1 MQDAEP
7 LLDLID
13 PRAMDGGEMELEARM
28 FLKPFLSL
36 FAVMGT
42 DIVANDVNQSNLG
55 WGGLIH
61 VLKEGD
67 EFLLP
72 FTSEALACDMPGSC
86 IEGGKEV
93 KGSIPS
99 VLMFDTVGDISGLC
113 WLCGTNPWPRLKRGF
128 LLDTQYDLLGSK
140 RAAVEVNDLSNGLI
154 ESCISGMFW
163 AQPQVVTPWL

>member
-1 MQDAEP
+1 LQDAEP

-28 FLKPFLSL
+28 FLKPSLSL
-36 FAVMGT
+36 FAVMDT

-55 WGGLIH
+55 WGGLIQ

-86 IEGGKEV
+86 IEGGAKRLRA
-93 KGSIPS
+93 PS
-99 VLMFDTVGDISGLC
+99 RRYSCSRRLGIFPGCAGFVAQILGL
-113 WLCGTNPWPRLKRGF
+113 G
-128 LLDTQYDLLGSK
+128 
-140 RAAVEVNDLSNGLI
+140 
-154 ESCISGMFW
+154 
-163 AQPQVVTPWL
+163 

>member
-1 MQDAEP
+1 LQDAEP

-36 FAVMGT
+36 FAVMDT

-72 FTSEALACDMPGSC
+72 FTSEAWACDMPGSC

-128 LLDTQYDLLGSK
+128 LIDTQYDLLGSK
-140 RAAVEVNDLSNGLI
+140 RTAVEVNDLSNGLI

>member
-1 MQDAEP
+1 
-7 LLDLID
+7 
-13 PRAMDGGEMELEARM
+13 MELEARM

-36 FAVMGT
+36 FAVMDT

-72 FTSEALACDMPGSC
+72 FTSEALAWDMPGLC

-93 KGSIPS
+93 KAPS
-99 VLMFDTVGDISGLC
+99 RRYSCSTRLGIFPGCAGFVAQILGL
-113 WLCGTNPWPRLKRGF
+113 G
-128 LLDTQYDLLGSK
+128 
-140 RAAVEVNDLSNGLI
+140 
-154 ESCISGMFW
+154 
-163 AQPQVVTPWL
+163 